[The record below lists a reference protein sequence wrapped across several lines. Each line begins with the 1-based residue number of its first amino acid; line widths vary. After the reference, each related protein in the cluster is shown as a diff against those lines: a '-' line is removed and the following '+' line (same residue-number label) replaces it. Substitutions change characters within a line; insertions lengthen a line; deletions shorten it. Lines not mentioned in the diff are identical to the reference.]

1 MTAALLTVLLGALA
15 VSSERGML
23 FAIILGGSV
32 TVLMS
37 AKPMIHSFVDQIDE
51 RERRASLKFILVV
64 VVVLPILPDRE
75 LDVLYGLNPRFI
87 WLMVGFVTG

>member
-1 MTAALLTVLLGALA
+1 M
-15 VSSERGML
+15 SSERGTV
-23 FAIILGGSV
+23 FAIILGGLV
-32 TVLMS
+32 TILLS
-37 AKPMIHSFVDQIDE
+37 AKPTIHRFVDKIDE

-87 WLMVGFVTG
+87 G